1 MIRQVREAD
10 IPHITRIHI
19 NSLKGDFLPS
29 LGKDFLELIYKGVID
44 APDIYGFVN
53 SDGDK
58 VTGFVIGT
66 RNMDIFLKTALKK
79 NFIKLSVVMMI
90 QLLKRPGI
98 IKNILET
105 ILYSKKES
113 GPAAEL
119 VVIAV
124 SKKSQGQGIGK
135 KLVKML
141 ETEFKKIKINKYKLT
156 VYSDKKAI
164 KFYEALNFY
173 KIANFNLY
181 SKEWSVL
188 EKKIN

>member
-1 MIRQVREAD
+1 MIRQVRETD
-10 IPHITRIHI
+10 IPYISDIHI

-44 APDIYGFVN
+44 SPNIYGFVN
-53 SDGDK
+53 SDKGRI
-58 VTGFVIGT
+58 TGFVIGT
-66 RNMDIFLKTALKK
+66 KNMDYFLKTALKK
-79 NFIKLSVVMMI
+79 NFLKLSIIMI
-90 QLLKRPGI
+90 LQIIKSPKI

-105 ILYSKKES
+105 ILYSKKET
-113 GPAAEL
+113 GPKAEL

-124 SKKSQGQGIGK
+124 SKKSQGRGIGK

-141 ETEFKKIKINKYKLT
+141 ETTFKKIRIKKYKLT

-164 KFYEALNFY
+164 KFYKALNFY